1 MSDSKKIQWSNVP
14 IPEGH
19 VTLLVLGL
27 ALQLWRPIQ
36 NFHAAWP
43 RRILGWPL
51 LLSGVLL
58 TGWAVKSV
66 QDQDIQ
72 KPSQIVTTGP
82 YAFTRNP
89 MYVAWTLIYAAAA
102 LLLNTAW
109 LVVLLPVLLLF
120 THYFVI
126 RPEEHQLERRFG
138 EEYHRYCARVR
149 RYL

>member
-27 ALQLWRPIQ
+27 ALHRWRPL
-36 NFHAAWP
+36 HLLRADWL
-43 RRILGWPL
+43 RRYLGWPL
-51 LLSGVLL
+51 LLSGIFLA
-58 TGWAVKSV
+58 GWAVASV
-66 QDQDIQ
+66 QDQELQ
-72 KPSQIVTTGP
+72 KPSKIVSTGP
-82 YAFTRNP
+82 YSFTRNP
-89 MYVAWTLIYAAAA
+89 MYVAWTMIYIAAA
-102 LLLNTAW
+102 LLVNSAW

-126 RPEEHQLERRFG
+126 QLEERQLERRFG
-138 EEYHRYCARVR
+138 EEYRRYCARVR